1 MTASE
6 LKTALEGT
14 GLPVAYHAFKK
25 PQSLPFIVYI
35 ESGTDNVSADGV
47 VYQKAS
53 GWAVELYTENRD
65 LTAEGK
71 VEEALAPYFWN
82 STEIYLEDEKC
93 FETIYTM
100 KEYGG

>member
-14 GLPVAYHAFKK
+14 GLPVAYRAFKK

-47 VYQKAS
+47 VYQRQAD
-53 GWAVELYTENRD
+53 GPWNFTQR
-65 LTAEGK
+65 TA
-71 VEEALAPYFWN
+71 
-82 STEIYLEDEKC
+82 T
-93 FETIYTM
+93 
-100 KEYGG
+100 